1 MSSASSGTTVIRRS
15 STPSAR
21 SSPIRNA
28 PFSSANLP
36 VRISSPMM
44 TIPAVGTPRPYRAKM
59 RAMEPGDL
67 VLRGG
72 RVMDPAAPG
81 KAVDLATDVRIANG
95 RIVEIG
101 RALSAPRVIDVRDLW
116 VVPGLVDLHVHLRE
130 PGQEYKEDIET
141 GTRAAAAGG
150 FTTICCMPN
159 TKPVNDQRA
168 ITELIVRRARAVG
181 SVRVRPIGAIPH
193 GLEGKAR
200 ADIAE
205 MKDAGIVAI
214 SDDGRP
220 VMNAGLLRRAFE
232 YAKTFDL
239 PLVQHAEDLDLAEG
253 GAMNEGAV
261 APRIGVRGQPACA
274 ESSMVA
280 RDLEIVEW
288 TGARYHVAH
297 VSTARTVALVREA
310 KRRGLPVTCE
320 VTPHHLALTDE
331 ACAHYD
337 TRTKVMP
344 PLRTSADQEALLE
357 GLADG
362 TIDCIATDHAPHSP
376 VEKDVEFEC
385 AAPGMLGLETALPIV
400 LGFVRAGQLDV
411 HRAIA
416 ALTGNPARA
425 FNLAAGSLAVGGAAD
440 VCVID
445 PERAVT
451 IDVGMLHSKSK
462 NTPFLGRGFAG
473 RAVLTLVEGRVVFDL
488 DGRTR

>member
-1 MSSASSGTTVIRRS
+1 
-15 STPSAR
+15 
-21 SSPIRNA
+21 
-28 PFSSANLP
+28 
-36 VRISSPMM
+36 
-44 TIPAVGTPRPYRAKM
+44 
-59 RAMEPGDL
+59 MEPGDL

-72 RVMDPAAPG
+72 RVFDPAAARP
-81 KAVDLATDVRIANG
+81 VDQAGDVRIAHG

-101 RALSAPRVIDVRDLW
+101 RGLVGGRILDVRDLW
-116 VVPGLVDLHVHLRE
+116 IVPGLIDLHVHLRE

-159 TKPVNDQRA
+159 TRPANDQRTV
-168 ITELIVRRARAVG
+168 TELIVRRSREVG
-181 SVRVRPIGAIPH
+181 VVRVRPIGAITA
-193 GLEGKAR
+193 GLEGKAL
-200 ADIAE
+200 ADIGD
-205 MKDAGIVAI
+205 MKEGGIVAI

-220 VMNAGLLRRAFE
+220 VMNAGLLRRALE
-232 YAKTFDL
+232 YARTFDL
-239 PLVQHAEDLDLAEG
+239 PVVQHAEDLDLAEG

-261 APRIGVRGQPACA
+261 ATRIGIKGQPVCA
-274 ESSMVA
+274 ESAMVA

-297 VSTARTVALVREA
+297 ASTARTVALVRDA

-337 TRTKVMP
+337 TRAKVMP
-344 PLRTSADQEALLE
+344 PLRTAADQEALLE
-357 GLADG
+357 GLGDG

-385 AAPGMLGLETALPIV
+385 AAPGMLGLETALPII
-400 LGFVRAGQLDV
+400 LDFVRMGSLDEL
-411 HRAIA
+411 RAIA
-416 ALTGNPARA
+416 ALTGAPARA
-425 FNLAAGSLAVGGAAD
+425 FGLPGGTLAVGAVAD

-445 PERAVT
+445 PERPVT
-451 IDVGMLHSKSK
+451 ITVEELASKSK
-462 NTPFLGRGFAG
+462 NTPLLGQTLAG
-473 RAVLTLVEGRVVFDL
+473 RAVLTLVEGRCVFDL

>member
-1 MSSASSGTTVIRRS
+1 MD
-15 STPSAR
+15 
-21 SSPIRNA
+21 
-28 PFSSANLP
+28 
-36 VRISSPMM
+36 
-44 TIPAVGTPRPYRAKM
+44 
-59 RAMEPGDL
+59 PGDL

-72 RVMDPAAPG
+72 RVFDPAAPRAMDQTG
-81 KAVDLATDVRIANG
+81 DVRIAHG

-101 RALSAPRVIDVRDLW
+101 RGLVGGRIIDVRDLW
-116 VVPGLVDLHVHLRE
+116 IVPGLIDLHVHLRE

-159 TKPVNDQRA
+159 TRPVNDQRTV
-168 ITELIVRRARAVG
+168 TELIVRRSREIGA
-181 SVRVRPIGAIPH
+181 VRVRPIGAITQN
-193 GLEGKAR
+193 LEGKAL
-200 ADIAE
+200 ADIGD
-205 MKDAGIVAI
+205 MKEGGIVAI

-232 YAKTFDL
+232 YARTFDL

-261 APRIGVRGQPACA
+261 STRIGIKGQPACA
-274 ESSMVA
+274 ESAMVA

-331 ACAHYD
+331 ACSHYH
-337 TRTKVMP
+337 TSTKVMP
-344 PLRTSADQEALLE
+344 PLRTAADQEALLE

-385 AAPGMLGLETALPIV
+385 AAPGMLGLETALPII
-400 LGFVRAGQLDV
+400 LDFVRMGTLEDR
-411 HRAIA
+411 RAIA
-416 ALTGNPARA
+416 ALTGAPARA
-425 FNLAAGSLAVGGAAD
+425 FGLPGGGLAVGAVAD
-440 VCVID
+440 LCVID
-445 PERAVT
+445 PERPVT
-451 IDVGMLHSKSK
+451 ITADELSSKSK
-462 NTPFLGRGFAG
+462 NTPFLGQTLAG

-488 DGRTR
+488 DGRTK

>member
-1 MSSASSGTTVIRRS
+1 
-15 STPSAR
+15 
-21 SSPIRNA
+21 
-28 PFSSANLP
+28 
-36 VRISSPMM
+36 
-44 TIPAVGTPRPYRAKM
+44 
-59 RAMEPGDL
+59 MEPGDL

-72 RVMDPAAPG
+72 RVFDPAAARP
-81 KAVDLATDVRIANG
+81 VDQAGDLRIAHG

-101 RALSAPRVIDVRDLW
+101 RGLVGGRIVDVKDLW
-116 VVPGLVDLHVHLRE
+116 IVPGLIDLHVHLRE

-150 FTTICCMPN
+150 FTTVCCMPN

-168 ITELIVRRARAVG
+168 VTELIVRRAREVG
-181 SVRVRPIGAIPH
+181 RVRVRPIGAITH
-193 GLEGKAR
+193 GLEGKAL

-220 VMNAGLLRRAFE
+220 VMNAGLMRRAFE

-239 PLVQHAEDLDLAEG
+239 PVVQHAEDLDLSEC

-261 APRIGVRGQPACA
+261 STRIGIRPQPACA
-274 ESSMVA
+274 ESAMVA

-288 TGARYHVAH
+288 TNARYHVAH

-310 KRRGLPVTCE
+310 KSRGLHVTCE

-331 ACAHYD
+331 ACRHYD
-337 TRTKVMP
+337 TNTKVMP
-344 PLRTSADQEALLE
+344 PLRTAADRDALLE
-357 GLADG
+357 ALVDG

-400 LGFVRAGQLDV
+400 LELVRDRGLDV
-411 HRAIA
+411 RRALW
-416 ALTGNPARA
+416 ALTRAPARA
-425 FNLAAGSLAVGGAAD
+425 FGLAGGTLAPG
-440 VCVID
+440 
-445 PERAVT
+445 
-451 IDVGMLHSKSK
+451 
-462 NTPFLGRGFAG
+462 
-473 RAVLTLVEGRVVFDL
+473 
-488 DGRTR
+488 

>member
-1 MSSASSGTTVIRRS
+1 MD
-15 STPSAR
+15 
-21 SSPIRNA
+21 
-28 PFSSANLP
+28 
-36 VRISSPMM
+36 
-44 TIPAVGTPRPYRAKM
+44 
-59 RAMEPGDL
+59 PGDL

-72 RVMDPAAPG
+72 RVFDPAAARPMDQVG
-81 KAVDLATDVRIANG
+81 DIRIAHG

-101 RALSAPRVIDVRDLW
+101 RGLVGGRIIDVKDLW
-116 VVPGLVDLHVHLRE
+116 IVPGLIDLHVHLRE

-159 TKPVNDQRA
+159 TKPVNDQRTV
-168 ITELIVRRARAVG
+168 TELIVRRARDLG
-181 SVRVRPIGAIPH
+181 TVRVRPIGAISQ
-193 GLEGKAR
+193 GLEGKVL
-200 ADIAE
+200 ADIGD
-205 MKDAGIVAI
+205 MKEGGIVAI

-220 VMNAGLLRRAFE
+220 VMNAGLMRRALE
-232 YAKTFDL
+232 YARTFDL
-239 PLVQHAEDLDLAEG
+239 PVVQHAEDLGLSEG

-261 APRIGVRGQPACA
+261 ATRIGIKGQPACA
-274 ESSMVA
+274 ESAMVA

-297 VSTARTVALVREA
+297 VSTARTVALVRDA

-344 PLRTSADQEALLE
+344 PLRTAADQEALLE
-357 GLADG
+357 GLGDG

-385 AAPGMLGLETALPIV
+385 AAPGMLGLETALPII
-400 LGFVRAGQLDV
+400 LDFVRMGSLDDK
-411 HRAIA
+411 RAIA
-416 ALTGNPARA
+416 ALTGAPARA
-425 FNLAAGSLAVGGAAD
+425 FGLSGGGLAVGAVAD
-440 VCVID
+440 LCVID
-445 PERAVT
+445 PERPVT
-451 IDVGMLHSKSK
+451 ITADELASKSK
-462 NTPFLGRGFAG
+462 NTPFLGQTLAG

-488 DGRTR
+488 DGRAR